1 MSPLIKRPF
10 ETWRKMMIAGA
21 VLLLAGSVMDALR
34 GGAPDDSL
42 LRTLAN
48 GVAFGLLFAG
58 FGLAMRRR
66 MENQK
71 ERDAAASA
79 DADSTDPDPTGDV
92 APAVEGGAPESSE
105 TGRA

>member
-48 GVAFGLLFAG
+48 GVAYGLLFAG

-66 MENQK
+66 MVYQRQ
-71 ERDAAASA
+71 RDAAASGE
-79 DADSTDPDPTGDV
+79 ADSAEDSVLGPED
-92 APAVEGGAPESSE
+92 GAPESAE
-105 TGRA
+105 THRA